1 MLTSSL
7 IRQAL
12 VPMLAGY
19 LLIMATLG
27 FGLRRLRRSTADSQ
41 HERRLSVGA
50 PDGPGSAAGSRR
62 GWLALARHVAGT
74 TVGGYLLLMAVV
86 LIYYYG
92 VARVGGDFIKSAFTG
107 TAMLIVIALPLWGT
121 ASWLTERH
129 RERDNDTTAGERRAH
144 NLKVPGPKPLPA
156 VA

>member
-1 MLTSSL
+1 VLTSSL

-27 FGLRRLRRSTADSQ
+27 FGLRSLRRSRAVSQ
-41 HERRLSVGA
+41 HDPGMTA
-50 PDGPGSAAGSRR
+50 GPPGESRAAAGSRR

-74 TVGGYLLLMAVV
+74 AVGGYLLLMAVV
-86 LIYYYG
+86 IVYYYG
-92 VARVGGDFIKSAFTG
+92 VARVAGDFIKSAFTG
-107 TAMLIVIALPLWGT
+107 TAMLIAVALPLWGF

-129 RERDNDTTAGERRAH
+129 RHRRNDTAGERRAH
-144 NLKVPGPKPLPA
+144 SP
-156 VA
+156 